1 MQPLL
6 KQAPET
12 TQLEANEPNIECSQQ
27 QADLEANPERDFPAP
42 SVETCEEKIILVN
55 KEDAASVASVAVS
68 YFPSHGYTDSNRD
81 TEQASFAREEEAPS
95 MKPQNGIGKE
105 KQKEC
110 PSAPGLRQLFPPG
123 RIIHM
128 VAQPSPDPD
137 PGEGSSNKEIIG
149 IYETPRELYA
159 KIRLAPNMVN
169 EHYMPSYIS
178 TMESLL
184 EQLNSNNI
192 VSTTTLNDL

>member
-6 KQAPET
+6 KEAPET

-27 QADLEANPERDFPAP
+27 QADLEANPEHDFPAS
-42 SVETCEEKIILVN
+42 SVETSEEKIILVN
-55 KEDAASVASVAVS
+55 KEDVASVTSVAVS
-68 YFPSHGYTDSNRD
+68 CFPSHGYTDSNRD
-81 TEQASFAREEEAPS
+81 TEQASLTREEEAPS
-95 MKPQNGIGKE
+95 GKE
-105 KQKEC
+105 KQKES
-110 PSAPGLRQLFPPG
+110 PSAPGSRQLFPPG

-192 VSTTTLNDL
+192 VSTTLNDL

>member
-1 MQPLL
+1 LL

-12 TQLEANEPNIECSQQ
+12 TKPESNGPNVDSSHQ
-27 QADLEANPERDFPAP
+27 QADLAENREHDFPAP
-42 SVETCEEKIILVN
+42 SGDASKETIILVN
-55 KEDAASVASVAVS
+55 NENVVDVTSVDGS
-68 YFPSHGYTDSNRD
+68 YCPPNGDVDSNRALD
-81 TEQASFAREEEAPS
+81 SEQASLGRQEEAS
-95 MKPQNGIGKE
+95 SLKPNGVGKE
-105 KQKEC
+105 KQKES
-110 PSAPGLRQLFPPG
+110 PSSPGSRQLFPPG

-137 PGEGSSNKEIIG
+137 PGEGTSCKEIIS

-184 EQLNSNNI
+184 EQLKRNSI
-192 VSTTTLNDL
+192 VSTAANNL

>member
-1 MQPLL
+1 LL

-12 TQLEANEPNIECSQQ
+12 TKPESNGPDVDSSQQ
-27 QADLEANPERDFPAP
+27 QADLAENPEHDFPAP
-42 SVETCEEKIILVN
+42 SGDASEETSILVN
-55 KEDAASVASVAVS
+55 NENVVSVTSVDGSYCPPNGDVDGNRAS
-68 YFPSHGYTDSNRD
+68 DS
-81 TEQASFAREEEAPS
+81 EQASMATEAEAS
-95 MKPQNGIGKE
+95 SLKQSGAGKE
-105 KQKEC
+105 KQKES
-110 PSAPGLRQLFPPG
+110 PSDPGSRQLFPPG

-137 PGEGSSNKEIIG
+137 PGEGTSSKEIIS

-184 EQLNSNNI
+184 EQLKRNSI
-192 VSTTTLNDL
+192 VSTAANNL